1 MVFGG
6 RVGCLKGVNVVV
18 ENEEE
23 LGGGGGGWVG
33 DIYREMGIRGSRY
46 GIKELKTI
54 VGDRQR
60 NMMRIGRS

>member
-1 MVFGG
+1 M
-6 RVGCLKGVNVVV
+6 NEVV

-23 LGGGGGGWVG
+23 LGGGGGGGWVG

-46 GIKELKTI
+46 GIKELETI

>member
-1 MVFGG
+1 
-6 RVGCLKGVNVVV
+6 LKGVNEVV

-23 LGGGGGGWVG
+23 LGGGGGGGWVG

-46 GIKELKTI
+46 GIKELETI